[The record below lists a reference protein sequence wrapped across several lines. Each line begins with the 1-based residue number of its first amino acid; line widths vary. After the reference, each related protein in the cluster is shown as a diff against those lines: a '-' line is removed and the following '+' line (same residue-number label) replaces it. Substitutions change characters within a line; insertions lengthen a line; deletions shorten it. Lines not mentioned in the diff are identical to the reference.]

1 MKKTSLYM
9 RKRRAQINQDGC
21 LVKKHPMAVLREC
34 RQFNDELGTGA
45 NAKDAMTMVFAAFDR
60 MCSGVST
67 STDDFDF
74 LAHAVGVTEVRAVDI
89 AGTDENPM
97 LEVIAREVRTHPNP
111 IRMEGHTDSVPIRTA
126 RFRSNWELS
135 AARAIAMLELYSQ
148 QFGLDRSRMSI
159 GGFGDTAPVA
169 SNDTQEGRN
178 RNRRV
183 DIVVLNEV
191 AAAQDPKRP
200 K

>member
-1 MKKTSLYM
+1 MRKTSLYM
-9 RKRRAQINQDGC
+9 RKRQAHINQDGC

-45 NAKDAMTMVFAAFDR
+45 NAKDAMAIVFAAFDR

-97 LEVIAREVRTHPNP
+97 LEVIAPANEALAKCKARYLKWGKFELMEQEVKRIREALDLYEMVLLESSPRQMADAT
-111 IRMEGHTDSVPIRTA
+111 TA
-126 RFRSNWELS
+126 RIKVL
-135 AARAIAMLELYSQ
+135 RAM
-148 QFGLDRSRMSI
+148 GL
-159 GGFGDTAPVA
+159 AV
-169 SNDTQEGRN
+169 
-178 RNRRV
+178 
-183 DIVVLNEV
+183 
-191 AAAQDPKRP
+191 
-200 K
+200 